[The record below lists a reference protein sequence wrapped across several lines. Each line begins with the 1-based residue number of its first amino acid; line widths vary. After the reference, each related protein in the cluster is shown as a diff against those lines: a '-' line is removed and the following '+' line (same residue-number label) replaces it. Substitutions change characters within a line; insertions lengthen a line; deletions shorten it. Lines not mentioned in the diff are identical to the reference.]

1 MTDRYGDLD
10 RLENGSWQL
19 RFERRLP
26 HPQTTVWRALT
37 ENDGLAVWF
46 PTTIE
51 GLRAAGAPLRFSHL
65 NAAEPGFD
73 GEVLAYEPETLFA
86 LRWGDDTVR
95 MELRPDGDDAS
106 VLTLRHTFAERGK
119 GARDGAGWHVCLDR
133 LETSLDGSG
142 SPNEWS
148 AVHPDYVARFGP
160 EAATIGPPESARV

>member
-10 RLENGSWQL
+10 RLEDGSWQL

-26 HPQTTVWRALT
+26 QPQATVWRALT
-37 ENDGLAVWF
+37 DDHALAAWF

-51 GLRAAGAPLRFSHL
+51 GERRAGAPLHFAHH

-73 GEVLAYEPETLFA
+73 GEVLAYEPESLFE
-86 LRWGDDTVR
+86 LRWGDDVVR
-95 MELRPDGDDAS
+95 LELRAAGETAS

-133 LETSLDGSG
+133 LEAELGGAEAATAWRELQ
-142 SPNEWS
+142 PRYAE
-148 AVHPDYVARFGP
+148 RFGP
-160 EAATIGPPESARV
+160 EAATIGPPESANV